1 MADNMFRF
9 TNAGDTFASIANT
22 EKIEFNFTAVAPD
35 STGRHLV
42 TGFHSSRDVNI
53 HPNPRRVLDQI
64 QDSLLGYI
72 DVAVS
77 GYFVGHS
84 TTLGPRNL
92 FNWMIGL
99 AQISPTTTPSGD
111 FPVGRFGLTL
121 DSFAN
126 GLLNVTP
133 DDTPNTI
140 GYILYDVDVQ
150 DLESPRDE
158 VPFTAKLYRNGT
170 IVEV

>member
-1 MADNMFRF
+1 MVDTIFRF
-9 TNAGDTFASIANT
+9 TSPGDTVGTLGAS
-22 EKIEFNFTAVAPD
+22 EKIEFNTGTVPD
-35 STGRHLV
+35 STGRTV
-42 TGFHSSRDVNI
+42 RTSFRMTRDTNI

>member
-9 TNAGDTFASIANT
+9 TNAGDTFGSIANT

-35 STGRHLV
+35 STGRHL
-42 TGFHSSRDVNI
+42 TSGFHAFRDTNI

-64 QDSLLGYI
+64 QDSLLGFI

-77 GYFVGHS
+77 GYFVGHA

-92 FNWMIGL
+92 LNWMIGA
-99 AQISPTTTPSGD
+99 AQSPSGGD
-111 FPVGRFGLTL
+111 FPIGRFGLTL
-121 DSFAN
+121 DSFSN
-126 GLLNVTP
+126 GLLNLTP

-140 GYILYDVDVQ
+140 GYILYDVNVEDI
-150 DLESPRDE
+150 ESPRDE

-170 IVEV
+170 ITEVP